1 MATHLEFIV
10 NGLPAPQGSKEVFVR
25 TTKTG
30 KTVRNVV
37 ESSARVKPWR
47 AAVAQAARA
56 AIKTQGWGA
65 ITGAASVRVV
75 FFFQRPAAHYGTG
88 RKADVMR
95 ADAPP
100 WPTGNH
106 GDLDKLVRATLDGLT
121 EGGVW
126 TDDKLVVELLA
137 RKRFAGS
144 QPSGRRPDFL
154 A

>member
-1 MATHLEFIV
+1 MASQTHLPF
-10 NGLPAPQGSKEVFVR
+10 S
-25 TTKTG
+25 
-30 KTVRNVV
+30 
-37 ESSARVKPWR
+37 
-47 AAVAQAARA
+47 
-56 AIKTQGWGA
+56 
-65 ITGAASVRVV
+65 
-75 FFFQRPAAHYGTG
+75 FFQRPAAHYGTG

-144 QPSGRRPDFL
+144 QPSGAAIEIESWGADDREE
-154 A
+154 